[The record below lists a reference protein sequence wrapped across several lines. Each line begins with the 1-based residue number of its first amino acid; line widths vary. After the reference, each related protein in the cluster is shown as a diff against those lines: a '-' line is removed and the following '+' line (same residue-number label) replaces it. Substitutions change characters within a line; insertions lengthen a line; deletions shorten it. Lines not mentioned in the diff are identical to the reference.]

1 MPATS
6 ILQAADIA
14 HLLRAST
21 LEDVCQ
27 DFDKLKQLGCKK
39 TAALSRIGLVALDHF
54 FLQYRIKTKTK
65 HGFSFYEALYK
76 PEIIDYVNKKVAQ
89 IKSGKAQD
97 TLIQKLR
104 LQYDV
109 FQLYY
114 GTINQF
120 RPTEAMKLLCQLKPK
135 KGILDFSA
143 GWGGRCI
150 AAMALGIPY
159 VGIDANVNLEKPYRD
174 LITTVKPESPTRL
187 IFKPSET
194 VEFAFSNAKELMG
207 SNSVG
212 THLNKFDYDLV
223 FTSPPYFFVEVYEK
237 MPNYTDK
244 IAFLDTFFRPVVEK
258 AWNHLPVGGHLALNM
273 PVEMY
278 KAVKMCL
285 SPLKKKVE
293 LALAH
298 RHAANAAGR
307 KAFGTEPAYKE
318 YTYVWKKT
326 SSKKTLKC
334 KRGSLTGGERK
345 TIRNK

>member
-1 MPATS
+1 MPGSAEV
-6 ILQAADIA
+6 AK
-14 HLLRAST
+14 LLRPST
-21 LEDVCQ
+21 LEDVRQ
-27 DFDKLKQLGCKK
+27 DFLALKELGCGK
-39 TAALSRIGLVALDHF
+39 TVPLSRIGLVALDHF
-54 FLQYRIKTKTK
+54 FLKHRIKAKTK
-65 HGFSFYEALYK
+65 HGFSFYEALSK
-76 PEIIDYVNKKVAQ
+76 PDIIDYVNKKVAQ
-89 IKSGKAQD
+89 IKAGKAQD
-97 TLIQKLR
+97 TETQRLR

-120 RPTEAMKLLCQLKPK
+120 RPTEAMKLYCKLKPK

-159 VGIDANVNLEKPYRD
+159 VGIDANVNLEKSYKE
-174 LITTVKPESPTRL
+174 LINTVKPEAPTRL

-194 VEFAFSNAKELMG
+194 VDY
-207 SNSVG
+207 
-212 THLNKFDYDLV
+212 NKFDYDLV

-237 MPNYTDK
+237 MPNYSDK

-278 KAVKMCL
+278 KAVKKCL
-285 SPLKKKVE
+285 APLNKKVE

-298 RHAANAAGR
+298 RHAADAAGR
-307 KAFGTEPAYKE
+307 KALGTEPAYKE
-318 YTYVWKKT
+318 YTYIWKKT

-334 KRGSLTGGERK
+334 KRGSLIGGYKRK

>member
-1 MPATS
+1 MPKT
-6 ILQAADIA
+6 AADIA
-14 HLLRAST
+14 HLLRPST
-21 LEDVCQ
+21 LEDVRQ
-27 DFDKLKQLGCKK
+27 DFDKLKELGCGK
-39 TAALSRIGLVALDHF
+39 TAALSRTGLVALDHF
-54 FLQYRIKTKTK
+54 FLQHRIKAKTK
-65 HGFSFYEALYK
+65 HGFSFYEALSK

-89 IKSGKAQD
+89 IKAGKAQD
-97 TLIQKLR
+97 TLTQKLR

-120 RPTEAMKLLCQLKPK
+120 RPTEAMKLFCQLKPK

-174 LITTVKPESPTRL
+174 LIATVKPEAPTRL

-194 VEFAFSNAKELMG
+194 VNFKD
-207 SNSVG
+207 
-212 THLNKFDYDLV
+212 FDYDLV

-237 MPNYTDK
+237 MPNYADK

-307 KAFGTEPAYKE
+307 KALGTEPAYKE
-318 YTYVWKKT
+318 YTYIWKKT

-334 KRGSLTGGERK
+334 KRGSITGGTRNK